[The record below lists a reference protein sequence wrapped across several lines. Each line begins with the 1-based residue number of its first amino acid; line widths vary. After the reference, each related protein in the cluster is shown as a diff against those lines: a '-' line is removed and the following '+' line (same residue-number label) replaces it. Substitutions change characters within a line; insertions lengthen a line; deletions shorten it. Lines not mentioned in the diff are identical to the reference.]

1 MPPFMTLS
9 FRNLLILFL
18 ASLAISL
25 AVLILFFVL
34 FFQNM
39 DVNLNIK
46 KLDTAPLVQTTDATS
61 SSSSAKQSTL
71 GPVSNTVALPPF
83 EGRLNLMVP
92 SDNEQLRKKESSAM
106 AKEGQWVG
114 SGLGKANE
122 PTNTE
127 APTPEG
133 SPLATRVAK
142 RRLAT
147 PLTEQGKERS
157 NLRTDAP
164 APHAPPTPVLRR
176 YKVSLGGFRGTT
188 EAKEVV
194 KELQGRGLSGTM
206 ELADDGTI
214 SINVGEYTS
223 LEQAQR
229 IANQSG
235 GGVSSLD

>member
-1 MPPFMTLS
+1 MTLS

-71 GPVSNTVALPPF
+71 GPVSNAVALPPF

-114 SGLGKANE
+114 SGLGKGNE

-133 SPLATRVAK
+133 SPLATREAK
-142 RRLAT
+142 RRLAL

-157 NLRTDAP
+157 NLLTDAP
-164 APHAPPTPVLRR
+164 APPTPVLRR

-194 KELQGRGLSGTM
+194 QELQGRGLSGTM